1 MTVTGLR
8 GVLMPLP
15 IPCCTTPPPVRNLDT
30 ISYSERPPI
39 RLDVREI
46 EIQRSYQPP
55 NAAPNVDHLFP
66 VPPAAGAQLW
76 AADRLK
82 AAGLL
87 RRARFI
93 VREAPVIE
101 IPLERMGG
109 LTGTFTIQQSER
121 YEARLVAELQIL
133 AEDDS
138 VAASVTVEVEPEVV
152 IFGRLYLA
160 GTERKLRHLRKLREQ
175 GLAVFLFGNDHAP
188 RHIGHRFRLLRVEKA
203 VCLGHRFCSEHAV
216 GLPPAPPRRA
226 RAAPEASRRSRIS
239 LRPATPERGS
249 SQGFIWTGADRGW
262 APRGRPVAGCRRRR
276 C

>member
-1 MTVTGLR
+1 MPRRRPTVILLYLILSGLA
-8 GVLMPLP
+8 LSA
-15 IPCCTTPPPVRNLDT
+15 CATPPPVRNLDT

-46 EIQRSYQPP
+46 EIQRAYQPP

-82 AAGLL
+82 AAGPS

-101 IPLERMGG
+101 IPLERLGG
-109 LTGTFTIQQSER
+109 LTGTFTIEQSER

-138 VAASVTVEVEPEVV
+138 VVASVTVEVTHHRSVPENLTLNERVRV
-152 IFGRLYLA
+152 WHEMTRSLLDEMDRQLDATIKEALTAYLV
-160 GTERKLRHLRKLREQ
+160 L
-175 GLAVFLFGNDHAP
+175 
-188 RHIGHRFRLLRVEKA
+188 
-203 VCLGHRFCSEHAV
+203 
-216 GLPPAPPRRA
+216 
-226 RAAPEASRRSRIS
+226 
-239 LRPATPERGS
+239 
-249 SQGFIWTGADRGW
+249 
-262 APRGRPVAGCRRRR
+262 
-276 C
+276 

>member
-1 MTVTGLR
+1 
-8 GVLMPLP
+8 MPHSTRPLAQL
-15 IPCCTTPPPVRNLDT
+15 ILILVSFSLAACATPPPARNLDT

-46 EIQRSYQPP
+46 EIQRAYQPP

-101 IPLERMGG
+101 IPLALSGG
-109 LTGTFTIQQSER
+109 LTGTFTIEQSER

-133 AEDDS
+133 AEDGR
-138 VAASVTVEVEPEVV
+138 VEASVTVEVSHHRTVPENLTLNERVQV
-152 IFGRLYLA
+152 WHEMTQTLLDAMDRRLDATIKEALYTYLV
-160 GTERKLRHLRKLREQ
+160 L
-175 GLAVFLFGNDHAP
+175 
-188 RHIGHRFRLLRVEKA
+188 
-203 VCLGHRFCSEHAV
+203 
-216 GLPPAPPRRA
+216 
-226 RAAPEASRRSRIS
+226 
-239 LRPATPERGS
+239 
-249 SQGFIWTGADRGW
+249 
-262 APRGRPVAGCRRRR
+262 
-276 C
+276 